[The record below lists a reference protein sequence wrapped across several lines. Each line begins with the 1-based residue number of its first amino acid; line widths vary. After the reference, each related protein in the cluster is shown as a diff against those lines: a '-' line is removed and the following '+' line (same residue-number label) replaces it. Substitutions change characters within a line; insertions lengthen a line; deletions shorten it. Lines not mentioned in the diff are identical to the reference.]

1 MRILTPESLSAT
13 RAALANQFQRSVNI
27 LLGSVLVTMSLTI
40 PAVLIIGLLIGTTV
54 ILGLGPVDMI
64 MLVLWNSA
72 P

>member
-1 MRILTPESLSAT
+1 
-13 RAALANQFQRSVNI
+13 
-27 LLGSVLVTMSLTI
+27 MSLTI